1 MTVSLDAAA
10 QSARPAP
17 SSSASAPAKG
27 ASAAM
32 ERVQRAAD
40 SPLRAILEAAK
51 VRRRIEPE
59 PTGAD
64 AEAALRR
71 ATALRQAQAQAQA
84 ALPEAAPAAPA
95 PAPNVPVAP
104 AVPNVQTV
112 PVPAARS
119 AAVPPAAPTAA
130 PLPGAAAAAATIS
143 PAAAAAVPAAAPAH
157 AAPALHRPAAVWLPP
172 QAAVPPATSTVI
184 LTLPEATTP
193 VAPARA
199 AGLDAAAVAPL
210 RAASAAALL
219 PGDAT
224 RTPLPDLPAIAAAPR
239 LVHLVQ
245 PEIPQRLLD
254 QLVRGEVTVEFVIGA
269 DGRVSG
275 IAVLPP
281 VPRPLVPL
289 ITAAVEQ
296 WRYAPLPAPRPHRVQ
311 LVFKDS
317 P

>member
-1 MTVSLDAAA
+1 MAAPVAASVVAALCLSLSLEAAA
-10 QSARPAP
+10 QGARRVAPAG
-17 SSSASAPAKG
+17 SASAPAKG

-71 ATALRQAQAQAQA
+71 ATALRQVQAT
-84 ALPEAAPAAPA
+84 LPEAAP
-95 PAPNVPVAP
+95 VAP
-104 AVPNVQTV
+104 PAV
-112 PVPAARS
+112 S
-119 AAVPPAAPTAA
+119 
-130 PLPGAAAAAATIS
+130 
-143 PAAAAAVPAAAPAH
+143 
-157 AAPALHRPAAVWLPP
+157 AAVWLPP
-172 QAAVPPATSTVI
+172 QVAVPPATSTVI
-184 LTLPEATTP
+184 LTLPEAATP

-210 RAASAAALL
+210 RAASAAAAL
-219 PGDAT
+219 PGDAA
-224 RTPLPDLPAIAAAPR
+224 RAPLPELPATAATPQ

-245 PEIPQRLLD
+245 PDVPQRLLD
-254 QLVRGEVTVEFVIGA
+254 QLARAEVTVEFVIGS
-269 DGRVSG
+269 DGRVSS

-296 WRYAPLPAPRPHRVQ
+296 WRYAPLPAARPHRVQ
-311 LVFKDS
+311 LVFKEG